1 MLIDTYILYYIIYIY
16 YLYIYIIYI
25 YNIIYIIIYI
35 IYILYILYIYYIY
48 ILYILYYLYMC
59 LYVFIDV
66 FICLF
71 ICLFIIYLF
80 LHVSTIFYFH
90 CIWHKTHA
98 TLWLWAKCSDQRVCV
113 QKNMGTAGLRWVIK
127 FHQQQT
133 KGISSTAPPAPTAQR
148 NPEEV
153 HPNFPGRC
161 VV

>member
-1 MLIDTYILYYIIYIY
+1 
-16 YLYIYIIYI
+16 
-25 YNIIYIIIYI
+25 
-35 IYILYILYIYYIY
+35 
-48 ILYILYYLYMC
+48 MC

-133 KGISSTAPPAPTAQR
+133 KGISSTAPPGPHSSKKPRRSSPKLSWQMCCVKNPSTATEIQQVL
-148 NPEEV
+148 V
-153 HPNFPGRC
+153 HVQLRKSPALIH
-161 VV
+161 